1 MSAQTISQ
9 FMNYFD
15 CFEAALQTGN
25 WTPVGECFAE
35 DAQYS
40 VEGVPFACCVKGRE
54 PILHAFQKSTSAFDA
69 TMDHRLLE
77 IQSITRI
84 AENLIRVDLISGYGR
99 AEKGSMTAP
108 VAMEVEAG
116 DRGIERLRDIY
127 DPQLTLPALTWLAT
141 NFDDADP
148 SYV

>member
-1 MSAQTISQ
+1 MSAKTIGQ
-9 FMNYFD
+9 FMDYFE

-25 WTPVGECFAE
+25 WRLVGECFAE
-35 DAQYS
+35 DARYS

-54 PILHAFQKSTSAFDA
+54 AISQAFQKSTSAFDA
-69 TMDHRLLE
+69 TMDYRLLD

-84 AENLIRVDLISGYGR
+84 AQNRIRVDLISGYGR
-99 AEKGSMTAP
+99 EETGAMTTS
-108 VAMEVEAG
+108 VAMEVEVS

-127 DPQLTLPALTWLAT
+127 DPQLTLPALAWLAA